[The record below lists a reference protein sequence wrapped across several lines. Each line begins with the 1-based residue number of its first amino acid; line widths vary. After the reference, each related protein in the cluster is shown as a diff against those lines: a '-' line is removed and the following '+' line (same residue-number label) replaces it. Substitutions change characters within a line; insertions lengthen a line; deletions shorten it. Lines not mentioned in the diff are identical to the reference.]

1 MLVDTQSQMGTDEKG
16 NKTMQTLGY
25 NMGAILQ
32 KYLQHYVKNR

>member
-1 MLVDTQSQMGTDEKG
+1 MAVRTGKWKMQQARMVAW
-16 NKTMQTLGY
+16 QTLGY